1 MKSWMIDE
9 FLSEMYSVGDR
20 ILSVNGLDCDE
31 LDYDQVIDQIRRI
44 PRDVELFV
52 LHRPDAAKWAASPK
66 NSSATLT
73 ALESFRIWKKTQNG
87 SFVYLF
93 FFCTATIRYP
103 ARFLRPMY
111 GTTKSPW
118 KEPAHTH
125 THTIH
130 IRLFINNPWQSRPNS
145 EQTLFWFLEYLW
157 NVSFWCKKEWKNK
170 NYFI

>member
-1 MKSWMIDE
+1 MIDE

-93 FFCTATIRYP
+93 FFFFFCTATIRYP

-125 THTIH
+125 THSTFVCSSITH
-130 IRLFINNPWQSRPNS
+130 DNHVPTVSKPYS
-145 EQTLFWFLEYLW
+145 DFLNICEMF
-157 NVSFWCKKEWKNK
+157 SFWCKKEWKNK